1 MEDREAVA
9 AILAG
14 DPGGLVDVFDRYAA
28 SLYGYCRTLLHE
40 PADAADAVQ
49 ETFVVA
55 TARLGALR
63 DARKLRPWL
72 YAVARNES
80 LRKLRPREA
89 PAAIWEN
96 EDLSETADLGQ
107 SAQRFELREQVRA
120 AILGLKPPDREVIE
134 LTLRHDLD
142 GAQLGAVLGVSRSQ
156 AQAMASRA
164 RAQLEKSLGALL
176 VARSSRRA
184 CPVLNELLADWDGR
198 LATLLGK
205 RVSRHLDGCAECGER
220 MSQALGSAMEFGL
233 PALPLLP
240 PVLRNQVLRL
250 CADESPEAVDVRRAI
265 VRQAGSFGPNGF
277 PRPLRRDGRGI
288 NDPSAGIVA
297 AVSVAAAAA
306 VVIAMIALRGSTP
319 STLDARSGTG
329 GATSPVTSSAPRP
342 SSAPAAPSPAPKPS
356 RSKKA
361 SHPSRIATVPPAT
374 FFSTPTKSPRPRK
387 SPKPTHSPSPSPSP
401 SATPS
406 TSPSPTTSPTAT
418 PTATHSS
425 TAPATT
431 GTKIVLWCAAHASPR
446 RIYPD
451 IAPHGNL
458 LSC

>member
-1 MEDREAVA
+1 MDDREAVA
-9 AILAG
+9 AILAD
-14 DPGGLVDVFDRYAA
+14 DPAGLVDVYDRYAT
-28 SLYGYCRTLLHE
+28 SLYGYCRTLLHA

-49 ETFVVA
+49 ETFVIA

-89 PAAIWEN
+89 PAAIWES

-107 SAQRFELREQVRA
+107 SAQRHELREMVRT
-120 AILGLKPPDREVIE
+120 AILGLTPADREVIE
-134 LTLRHDLD
+134 LNLRHDLD
-142 GAQLGAVLGVSRSQ
+142 GAELGAVLGMSRSQ

-164 RAQLEKSLGALL
+164 RGQLEQSLGALL
-176 VARSSRRA
+176 VARSGRRA

-220 MSQALGSAMEFGL
+220 KGRALGSAMEFGI

-250 CADESPEAVDVRRAI
+250 CADESPDAVDVRKAI
-265 VRQAGSFGPNGF
+265 VRHAGSFGPNGF
-277 PRPLRRDGRGI
+277 PRPLRRDGRGK
-288 NDPSAGIVA
+288 NDPGAGIVA

-329 GATSPVTSSAPRP
+329 GPSPVTSSAQAPSP
-342 SSAPAAPSPAPKPS
+342 SSAPVAPTPERS
-356 RSKKA
+356 RSKAK
-361 SHPSRIATVPPAT
+361 SHPSRTATVPPAT
-374 FFSTPTKSPRPRK
+374 FFSTPTKSPKPRK
-387 SPKPTHSPSPSPSP
+387 SPKPTHSASPTPSP

-406 TSPSPTTSPTAT
+406 TSPSPTTTPSPTST
-418 PTATHSS
+418 PTPTHS
-425 TAPATT
+425 PTT
-431 GTKIVLWCAAHASPR
+431 GTT
-446 RIYPD
+446 
-451 IAPHGNL
+451 
-458 LSC
+458 